1 MIDSESQIIYVFGGK
16 VVDGEKLPIKYSGFY
31 SYNISTSKW
40 KNLQYVRISRVDWV
54 ADNPTDQILRHCK
67 RYPSDLVHKTISRS
81 FQRTDFQLGHSMLF
95 EPFSKSIFIFAGQ
108 REDKYL
114 ADLWIYD
121 TQSSMAIE
129 AWSDFSSSG
138 GPDAC
143 FTQRS
148 VINTDA
154 KEVYM

>member
-1 MIDSESQIIYVFGGK
+1 
-16 VVDGEKLPIKYSGFY
+16 
-31 SYNISTSKW
+31 
-40 KNLQYVRISRVDWV
+40 
-54 ADNPTDQILRHCK
+54 
-67 RYPSDLVHKTISRS
+67 
-81 FQRTDFQLGHSMLF
+81 MLF
-95 EPFSKSIFIFAGQ
+95 EPSSKSIFIFAGQ

-121 TQSSMAIE
+121 TQSGMAIE
-129 AWSDFSSSG
+129 AWPDFTTSG

-148 VINTDA
+148 VINVDA

>member
-1 MIDSESQIIYVFGGK
+1 
-16 VVDGEKLPIKYSGFY
+16 
-31 SYNISTSKW
+31 
-40 KNLQYVRISRVDWV
+40 
-54 ADNPTDQILRHCK
+54 
-67 RYPSDLVHKTISRS
+67 
-81 FQRTDFQLGHSMLF
+81 MLF
-95 EPFSKSIFIFAGQ
+95 EPSTRSIFIFAGQ

-121 TQSSMAIE
+121 TRSGMANE
-129 AWSDFSSSG
+129 AWSDFSSLG

-148 VINTDA
+148 VINIEA

>member
-1 MIDSESQIIYVFGGK
+1 
-16 VVDGEKLPIKYSGFY
+16 
-31 SYNISTSKW
+31 
-40 KNLQYVRISRVDWV
+40 
-54 ADNPTDQILRHCK
+54 
-67 RYPSDLVHKTISRS
+67 
-81 FQRTDFQLGHSMLF
+81 MLF
-95 EPFSKSIFIFAGQ
+95 EPSSKSIFIFAGQ

-121 TQSSMAIE
+121 TQSGTASE

-148 VINTDA
+148 VINTEA

>member
-1 MIDSESQIIYVFGGK
+1 MLLE
-16 VVDGEKLPIKYSGFY
+16 P
-31 SYNISTSKW
+31 ST
-40 KNLQYVRISRVDWV
+40 
-54 ADNPTDQILRHCK
+54 
-67 RYPSDLVHKTISRS
+67 
-81 FQRTDFQLGHSMLF
+81 
-95 EPFSKSIFIFAGQ
+95 KSIIIFAGQ

-121 TQSSMAIE
+121 IQSGTASE
-129 AWSDFSSSG
+129 VWSDFSSSG

-148 VINTDA
+148 VINTEA

>member
-1 MIDSESQIIYVFGGK
+1 
-16 VVDGEKLPIKYSGFY
+16 
-31 SYNISTSKW
+31 
-40 KNLQYVRISRVDWV
+40 
-54 ADNPTDQILRHCK
+54 
-67 RYPSDLVHKTISRS
+67 
-81 FQRTDFQLGHSMLF
+81 MLF
-95 EPFSKSIFIFAGQ
+95 EPSSKSIFIFAGQ

-114 ADLWIYD
+114 ADMWIYD
-121 TQSSMAIE
+121 IKNSTASE

-148 VINTDA
+148 VINTEA

>member
-1 MIDSESQIIYVFGGK
+1 
-16 VVDGEKLPIKYSGFY
+16 
-31 SYNISTSKW
+31 
-40 KNLQYVRISRVDWV
+40 
-54 ADNPTDQILRHCK
+54 
-67 RYPSDLVHKTISRS
+67 
-81 FQRTDFQLGHSMLF
+81 MLF
-95 EPFSKSIFIFAGQ
+95 EPSSKSIFIFAGQ

-114 ADLWIYD
+114 ADMWIYD
-121 TQSSMAIE
+121 IKSGTTSE

-148 VINTDA
+148 VINTES

>member
-1 MIDSESQIIYVFGGK
+1 
-16 VVDGEKLPIKYSGFY
+16 
-31 SYNISTSKW
+31 
-40 KNLQYVRISRVDWV
+40 
-54 ADNPTDQILRHCK
+54 
-67 RYPSDLVHKTISRS
+67 
-81 FQRTDFQLGHSMLF
+81 MLF
-95 EPFSKSIFIFAGQ
+95 EPVNKSIFIFAGQ

-121 TQSSMAIE
+121 TRNGTASE
-129 AWSDFSSSG
+129 AFSDFTSYG

>member
-1 MIDSESQIIYVFGGK
+1 
-16 VVDGEKLPIKYSGFY
+16 
-31 SYNISTSKW
+31 
-40 KNLQYVRISRVDWV
+40 
-54 ADNPTDQILRHCK
+54 
-67 RYPSDLVHKTISRS
+67 
-81 FQRTDFQLGHSMLF
+81 MLF
-95 EPFSKSIFIFAGQ
+95 EPSSNSIFIFAGQ

-121 TQSSMAIE
+121 TQSATASE

-148 VINTDA
+148 VINTEA